1 MPKKILKNGCIVWVR
16 PTKCERAD
24 LTATR
29 KPLALSARAQETLS
43 QGGHVRLEVQE
54 EQQPQQQP
62 EGEG

>member
-1 MPKKILKNGCIVWVR
+1 MPLKTMKNGMKVWVR
-16 PTKCERAD
+16 PTRVERAY

-29 KPLALSARAQETLS
+29 KPLALSARAQEALS